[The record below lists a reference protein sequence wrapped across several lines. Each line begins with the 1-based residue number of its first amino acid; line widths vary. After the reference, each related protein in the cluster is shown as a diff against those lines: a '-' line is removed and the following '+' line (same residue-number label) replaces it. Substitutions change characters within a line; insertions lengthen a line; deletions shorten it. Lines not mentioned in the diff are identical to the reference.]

1 MQTPATHSVI
11 ATAPQ
16 VSHTHKTD
24 YHLTRVG
31 HETHTGAGSAHP
43 WPATFRPAAHHPADQ
58 ALHGAH
64 PLHSA
69 WTRGTSHSLHLA
81 FNPSPV
87 HCDDAS
93 EQRRG
98 DYPRMQL
105 LCVLLLAWARAP
117 APKAVTDG
125 PMADRSRPAA
135 LEKVG
140 VQSQVSMHHAEKA
153 DGVATGVARSAWAD
167 FIAQNGS
174 KRRGVKASVSAKD
187 EAGGE
192 GSPHPF
198 LHNSSRAVAAAIVM
212 PIHPAKYA
220 QLLDFVES
228 MLRCGQHRHFL
239 LLLVLSTAS
248 DEAALAAIF
257 RADRLATDL
266 QRLCSDGTILTTIAH
281 EIPEILARNGT
292 TETIRSLKAYRGL
305 EHAFSAAMPH
315 VRFAMTVDGD
325 SEFQSA
331 LDFSSHFANWARQK
345 LVLGGLDVHTCHRLS
360 GYCTDW
366 WADAPIFERD
376 GFSTFVSTLYLSP
389 ARTRLPWDM
398 CA

>member
-1 MQTPATHSVI
+1 M
-11 ATAPQ
+11 
-16 VSHTHKTD
+16 
-24 YHLTRVG
+24 
-31 HETHTGAGSAHP
+31 
-43 WPATFRPAAHHPADQ
+43 
-58 ALHGAH
+58 
-64 PLHSA
+64 
-69 WTRGTSHSLHLA
+69 
-81 FNPSPV
+81 
-87 HCDDAS
+87 
-93 EQRRG
+93 
-98 DYPRMQL
+98 
-105 LCVLLLAWARAP
+105 
-117 APKAVTDG
+117 
-125 PMADRSRPAA
+125 
-135 LEKVG
+135 
-140 VQSQVSMHHAEKA
+140 
-153 DGVATGVARSAWAD
+153 
-167 FIAQNGS
+167 
-174 KRRGVKASVSAKD
+174 SAKD
-187 EAGGE
+187 EAAGGE

-281 EIPEILARNGT
+281 EIPELLARNEA
-292 TETIRSLKAYRGL
+292 TETIRTLKAYRGL